1 MKLQIPRHG
10 QRHHRAGGGAYD
22 EPGVWDGSTLSFVI
36 SLSSTNF
43 VQLGLWNERLS
54 AAWWITRHLG
64 KAACHQLQSLAED
77 PCAPV
82 SGLSWLCFSFLILKL
97 SSFTLFLLDGGFRRI
112 SAHGM

>member
-1 MKLQIPRHG
+1 VQRLALRNDIDMECLKTYRGVKRITMKLQIPRHG

-54 AAWWITRHLG
+54 AARWITRHLG
-64 KAACHQLQSLAED
+64 KAACHQLQSLAKD

-82 SGLSWLCFSFLILKL
+82 SGLLWLCFFS
-97 SSFTLFLLDGGFRRI
+97 
-112 SAHGM
+112 